1 MIDGLLR
8 SQIAGANLFLLN
20 PSGVLFGPNAR
31 LDVSGSFHVSTAD
44 FLRFADGTTF
54 SANLG
59 QESVLTVASP
69 TAFGFLG
76 NNPAPITIQGIM
88 LQAPGGKALS
98 VVGGDVQMVGGTLR
112 APSGRLQ
119 LASVAAPGEVI
130 FSPLEMAPAL
140 QVDSFAR
147 LGRLELLQDARLD
160 VSGERGGTVLIR
172 GGRLLG
178 DGSSILANTGDL
190 DGARLG
196 VDLRIAG
203 EALIMNGALIQAMA
217 LRGGNAGDIIVKVG
231 TLTLAGRRQ
240 GERGGGQGQGQGQGR
255 QASGIFSDARGS
267 GDAGS
272 ISVSAATLE
281 LNDGRISAFTF
292 AGGNG
297 GNIDLQVGRL
307 TLMAGS
313 QIGSRADDIGQGGHV
328 TIKAREI
335 VLDADSEIS
344 ARSQSESLRQFFSA
358 DPDVGK
364 SGTITLTVG
373 ETIRLQNGGLIT
385 VETAQANAGDI
396 ALRGGS
402 LLFLGNGSTITTSA
416 AGGQG
421 NGGDITIDSGAIVLQ
436 DGQIRAEAFAGRGGN
451 ILITAE
457 AFLADPASG
466 VSASSA
472 LGLSGTVDIRAPA
485 TSVTGSLIPLPQD
498 FLQVAAL
505 LPEPCAARVQSGKS
519 SSLVL
524 RGRDGVPLEPGG
536 LLPSPLHMDER
547 LMAGPAVRG
556 EQARQRTTARLA
568 LLDIN
573 DKVLPRMG
581 FMHQP
586 GLSRTALDLGCSK

>member
-1 MIDGLLR
+1 
-8 SQIAGANLFLLN
+8 
-20 PSGVLFGPNAR
+20 
-31 LDVSGSFHVSTAD
+31 
-44 FLRFADGTTF
+44 
-54 SANLG
+54 
-59 QESVLTVASP
+59 
-69 TAFGFLG
+69 
-76 NNPAPITIQGIM
+76 
-88 LQAPGGKALS
+88 
-98 VVGGDVQMVGGTLR
+98 
-112 APSGRLQ
+112 
-119 LASVAAPGEVI
+119 
-130 FSPLEMAPAL
+130 
-140 QVDSFAR
+140 
-147 LGRLELLQDARLD
+147 
-160 VSGERGGTVLIR
+160 
-172 GGRLLG
+172 
-178 DGSSILANTGDL
+178 
-190 DGARLG
+190 
-196 VDLRIAG
+196 
-203 EALIMNGALIQAMA
+203 
-217 LRGGNAGDIIVKVG
+217 
-231 TLTLAGRRQ
+231 
-240 GERGGGQGQGQGQGR
+240 
-255 QASGIFSDARGS
+255 
-267 GDAGS
+267 
-272 ISVSAATLE
+272 LE

-373 ETIRLQNGGLIT
+373 ETIRLQNGGRIT

-396 ALRGGS
+396 TLRGGS
-402 LLFLGNGSTITTSA
+402 LLYLGNGGTITTSA

-421 NGGDITIDSGAIVLQ
+421 NGGDITIDADTIVLQ

-457 AFLADPASG
+457 AFLADPASR

-498 FLQVAAL
+498 FLQLAAL
-505 LPEPCAARVQSGKS
+505 LPEPCATRVQSGKS
-519 SSLVL
+519 SSFVL
-524 RGRDGVPLEPGG
+524 RGRDGLPLEPGG

-547 LMAGPAVRG
+547 LMTGPAVSG
-556 EQARQRTTARLA
+556 EPAQQRTTARLA
-568 LLDIN
+568 LLDMD

-581 FMHQP
+581 WAHQH
-586 GLSRTALDLGCSK
+586 GLSHTMLDLGCSK